1 MCRVRTPF
9 GDLPAGWANR
19 ASMSE
24 QHDYL
29 QVRLKRRTLLKG
41 AALASASAASSTLW
55 LQSTA
60 IAREFVTPGTLPS
73 ALIHAMK

>member
-1 MCRVRTPF
+1 MCR
-9 GDLPAGWANR
+9 
-19 ASMSE
+19 
-24 QHDYL
+24 
-29 QVRLKRRTLLKG
+29 VRLKRRTLLKG